1 MNSKE
6 YEVLKEEERK
16 TITKVVVCKYI
27 LGDIDKLIKFVN
39 SKSTEVWSDT
49 NSEYEKL
56 MEQTL
61 AKLLIYVK
69 VIQTKKIFDSTPK
82 DFIKIGEQIHLI
94 ADKMIEYGQTHENKK
109 AENFEDKIMK
119 VFFG

>member
-16 TITKVVVCKYI
+16 MITMVVVCKYI
-27 LGDIDKLIKFVN
+27 LGDVDKLIKFVN
-39 SKSTEVWSDT
+39 SESTKVLPDT
-49 NSEYEKL
+49 NSECKKF
-56 MEQTL
+56 MGQTL
-61 AKLLIYVK
+61 AKLLIYME

-109 AENFEDKIMK
+109 AENFADKIMK

>member
-16 TITKVVVCKYI
+16 MITMVVVYKYI
-27 LGDIDKLIKFVN
+27 LGDVDKLIKFVN
-39 SKSTEVWSDT
+39 SESTKVLSDT
-49 NSEYEKL
+49 NSECKKF
-56 MEQTL
+56 MGQTL
-61 AKLLIYVK
+61 AKLLIYME
-69 VIQTKKIFDSTPK
+69 VIQTKKFFDSTPK

-94 ADKMIEYGQTHENKK
+94 ADKMIEYGQIHENKK
-109 AENFEDKIMK
+109 AENFADKIMK

>member
-27 LGDIDKLIKFVN
+27 LGDVDKLIKFVN
-39 SKSTEVWSDT
+39 SESTKVWSDT
-49 NSEYEKL
+49 NSECKKFIG
-56 MEQTL
+56 QTL
-61 AKLLIYVK
+61 AKLSIYME

-94 ADKMIEYGQTHENKK
+94 ADKMIEYGQIHENKK
-109 AENFEDKIMK
+109 AENFADKIMK

>member
-16 TITKVVVCKYI
+16 MITMVVVCKYI
-27 LGDIDKLIKFVN
+27 LGDVDKLIKFVN
-39 SKSTEVWSDT
+39 SESTKVLSDT
-49 NSEYEKL
+49 NSECKKFIG
-56 MEQTL
+56 QTL
-61 AKLLIYVK
+61 AKLSIYME

-94 ADKMIEYGQTHENKK
+94 ADKMIEYGQIHENKK
-109 AENFEDKIMK
+109 AKNFADI
-119 VFFG
+119 FFG

>member
-16 TITKVVVCKYI
+16 MITMVVVYKYI
-27 LGDIDKLIKFVN
+27 LGDVDKLIKFVN
-39 SKSTEVWSDT
+39 SESTKVLSDT
-49 NSEYEKL
+49 NSECKKFIG
-56 MEQTL
+56 QTL
-61 AKLLIYVK
+61 AKLSIYME

-94 ADKMIEYGQTHENKK
+94 ADKMIEYGQIHENKK
-109 AENFEDKIMK
+109 AENFADKIMK